1 MDSLTQHTLTP
12 TKTKFSTTFAKVLH
26 IQKPKSTQKVKPHIH
41 QHDQKLH
48 NLNNNNNNNNQ
59 PTMDAFIAKLF
70 ATISSVK
77 AAYAQLQV
85 AQSPYNPEA
94 IQHADQILVSEL
106 KRLSEYKQLFLK
118 NHLDDDD
125 VNSPET
131 TQLLAE
137 IQEQKNLVQMYDITL
152 KNLNSQNKLK
162 DSEIIFLKEKLNDTN
177 KDNKMIQRRLN
188 SNSFNEK
195 MKISFSSI
203 TVNSFLLALHQT
215 VKSVKSFVKFLMDA
229 MEDANWDL
237 NAAVSSIQPDVCF
250 GDVSQQFFAFES
262 FVCRV
267 MFDGFNDSGFSITN
281 NGFESGSGSWSPRFF
296 YDSFIELKSLKA
308 QDYITWKPNST
319 FARFCWLKYLK
330 LVHPVMEFSLF
341 GNLNQRN
348 LVSDGKFPE
357 TNFFSAFADVARR
370 VWLLHCLANAFDSNV
385 PSVFQVREGS
395 RFTEVFMESVNDEAG
410 NASPEV
416 GFTVVPGFKVG
427 GTVIQCQVY
436 LT

>member
-1 MDSLTQHTLTP
+1 
-12 TKTKFSTTFAKVLH
+12 
-26 IQKPKSTQKVKPHIH
+26 
-41 QHDQKLH
+41 
-48 NLNNNNNNNNQ
+48 
-59 PTMDAFIAKLF
+59 
-70 ATISSVK
+70 
-77 AAYAQLQV
+77 
-85 AQSPYNPEA
+85 
-94 IQHADQILVSEL
+94 
-106 KRLSEYKQLFLK
+106 
-118 NHLDDDD
+118 
-125 VNSPET
+125 
-131 TQLLAE
+131 
-137 IQEQKNLVQMYDITL
+137 
-152 KNLNSQNKLK
+152 
-162 DSEIIFLKEKLNDTN
+162 
-177 KDNKMIQRRLN
+177 MIQRRLN

-267 MFDGFNDSGFSITN
+267 MFDGFNDSGFSIKTM
-281 NGFESGSGSWSPRFF
+281 GLSPVQKSCVRWKVSGN
-296 YDSFIELKSLKA
+296 EL
-308 QDYITWKPNST
+308 
-319 FARFCWLKYLK
+319 
-330 LVHPVMEFSLF
+330 
-341 GNLNQRN
+341 
-348 LVSDGKFPE
+348 
-357 TNFFSAFADVARR
+357 FSAFADVARR